1 MAGLPAGIK
10 ALAELSPV
18 EDLLLSV
25 LREGLPGVAVRS
37 LIAKDQEFP
46 LVLVRRDPSF
56 GAWTGDARFTD
67 YARVSVQTF
76 CEDPDGDADAAI
88 LAEAVRV
95 VMRDA
100 WLNQKVYPTGHI
112 TRVDMASSPR
122 RATDWATATG
132 PVQYA
137 DLPTGVW
144 RYETQFDV
152 EIRKPRSRPFPI
164 PNTQP

>member
-1 MAGLPAGIK
+1 MAGLPAEIK

-18 EDLLLSV
+18 EDLLLAV
-25 LREGLPGVAVRS
+25 LRDGLPGISVQS
-37 LIAKDQEFP
+37 LIQKDQNFP
-46 LVLVRRDPSF
+46 FVLVRRDPSF
-56 GAWTGDARFTD
+56 GLWAGDTRFTD
-67 YARVSVQTF
+67 SARVVVQSF

-95 VMRDA
+95 VLRDA
-100 WLNQKVYPTGHI
+100 WLNQKVYAGRGHI
-112 TRVDMASSPR
+112 TRVDMSSAPR

-144 RYETQFDV
+144 RYETQYDI
-152 EIRKPRSRPFPI
+152 EIRKPRTKPFPLST
-164 PNTQP
+164 P